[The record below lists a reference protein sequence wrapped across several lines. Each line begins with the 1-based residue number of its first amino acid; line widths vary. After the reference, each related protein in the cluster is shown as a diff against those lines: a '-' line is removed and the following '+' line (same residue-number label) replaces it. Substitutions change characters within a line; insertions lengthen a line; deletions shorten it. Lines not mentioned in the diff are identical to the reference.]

1 MFFPWAHRGPE
12 PAMGVGANEE
22 TTGSGAGS
30 REAGALACV
39 LPELPTPRSRL
50 LFSVTAGGGF
60 SALMTSM
67 TWHDSAPSLG
77 FSLPICPYE
86 VGLDRSQTLAF
97 QTVIKYI
104 SLVVSH
110 PVCGG
115 FVWWS

>member
-39 LPELPTPRSRL
+39 LPELPTPRSHL

-77 FSLPICPYE
+77 FSLPICPCE
-86 VGLDRSQTLAF
+86 VGLDHSFGRHLLYAAP
-97 QTVIKYI
+97 TVRQAACWARRI
-104 SLVVSH
+104 LR
-110 PVCGG
+110 
-115 FVWWS
+115 